1 MVRNN
6 NPNLL
11 LFLVC
16 HFEPL
21 GRGAHLQMEIKMGIW
36 IRYLSA
42 AVLIAGG
49 HLSVPVAN
57 AQGAQSEAPSPGQ
70 STPAPNITEQKLD
83 AAAAAIERVA
93 TLKKTYE
100 QRLAEAPQADKQQI
114 VSEAND
120 ALEKAVTD
128 QGLSVEEYSSILEV
142 AQNDPEVRGKIL
154 QRIRPSQGD
163 RN

>member
-1 MVRNN
+1 
-6 NPNLL
+6 
-11 LFLVC
+11 
-16 HFEPL
+16 
-21 GRGAHLQMEIKMGIW
+21 MGILM
-36 IRYLSA
+36 RSLSA
-42 AVLIAGG
+42 AVLMAGW
-49 HLSVPVAN
+49 HLSIPIAN
-57 AQGAQSEAPSPGQ
+57 AQGAQSEAPSPGP

-83 AAAAAIERVA
+83 AAAAAIQRVA
-93 TLKKTYE
+93 SVKKTYE
-100 QRLAEAPQADKQQI
+100 QRLAQAPQAEKQQI

-154 QRIRPSQGD
+154 QRIRPSQDD

>member
-1 MVRNN
+1 
-6 NPNLL
+6 
-11 LFLVC
+11 
-16 HFEPL
+16 
-21 GRGAHLQMEIKMGIW
+21 MGILM
-36 IRYLSA
+36 RSLSA
-42 AVLIAGG
+42 AVLMSGG
-49 HLSVPVAN
+49 YLSAPIAN
-57 AQGAQSEAPSPGQ
+57 AQSPQNETPPPGL

-83 AAAAAIERVA
+83 VAAAAIQRVA
-93 TLKKTYE
+93 SLKKTYE
-100 QRLAEAPQADKQQI
+100 QRLAQAPQGQKEQI

-154 QRIRPSQGD
+154 QRIRPSQPSQDD